1 MNKTVLLSNNQ
12 FSKCE
17 LSEDGVVLGFSS
29 PHFELS
35 EVSVVRT
42 LHNLAVFGLMFEWSE
57 TQERSVLNTNV
68 H

>member
-1 MNKTVLLSNNQ
+1 MNKTVLLSNIQ

-17 LSEDGVVLGFSS
+17 LSEGGVVLGLSS
-29 PHFELS
+29 PHFEWS

-42 LHNLAVFGLMFEWSE
+42 LRNLAVFGPMLEWSE
-57 TQERSVLNTNV
+57 TQERPVLNTIV

>member
-1 MNKTVLLSNNQ
+1 VNKTVLLSNIQ

-17 LSEDGVVLGFSS
+17 LSEDGVVLGLSS
-29 PHFELS
+29 SHFEWY

-42 LHNLAVFGLMFEWSE
+42 LRNLAVFRPMFEWSE
-57 TQERSVLNTNV
+57 TQERSVLNTIV